1 MFEWKRLLEESGNH
15 HKFCFLQ
22 ITIVMSLVGLDRL
35 DEAIEV
41 ATKLVNAAIAAT
53 EADPTFISLV
63 TGRGELDP
71 YLMVK
76 VVDTQYSLAVW
87 LFEKA
92 HTWTKKKSLLSSAR
106 SHYMCFSKVSL
117 LLPPLLSPRLCM
129 LRQSLDCVGLC
140 RF

>member
-41 ATKLVNAAIAAT
+41 ATKLVSEVDAAIAAA
-53 EADPTFISLV
+53 EADPTFISPV

-71 YLMVK
+71 YLMAK
-76 VVDTQYSLAVW
+76 VIDTQYSLAVW

-129 LRQSLDCVGLC
+129 LRQYI
-140 RF
+140 

>member
-1 MFEWKRLLEESGNH
+1 
-15 HKFCFLQ
+15 
-22 ITIVMSLVGLDRL
+22 MSLVGLDRL

-41 ATKLVNAAIAAT
+41 ATKLVSKVDAAIAAT

-63 TGRGELDP
+63 TSRGELDP
-71 YLMVK
+71 YLMAK

-129 LRQSLDCVGLC
+129 LRQYI
-140 RF
+140 